1 MAGPRSGISVQ
12 SPYKTKLTHTPI
24 LDREKGYESAKV
36 VSARPSKSAPRGSDL
51 RSPAFAA
58 SVIVAMMMIAGAFV
72 GFSMQTPRASAYSTH
87 GPIYIANDLDFTLV
101 NGVVSGSGTALDP
114 YIIAGWEIQPGFSE
128 GIYIT
133 GTTLYFI
140 ISDVYIHGTGM
151 SNGIH
156 FSYLSNGNVINSTLN
171 SNQVGIRIDDS
182 YNITIANN
190 NIDDQSDV
198 GVRLDYSHDV
208 QIINN
213 TMNRDA
219 YGVYAGYDVRD
230 IFITKNTMDETDYGG
245 LYVEGSALR
254 FAVVGNSM
262 RNNNWGYGISL
273 DSAATEC
280 YLADNNLSDNVD
292 GGISITDVATT
303 NIIRNNT
310 VLNGSTGYGI
320 YIQQGDGNLIENNTL
335 AGNRDDAIYV
345 GAQVSSGV
353 NVIANNTVSDNLD
366 VGIGCNYGNGYIIVN
381 NTVRANAGGGLNF
394 LGNFATIAGN
404 SFTNNPK
411 FGMYLGVAS
420 GYNDIVNNTFVN
432 DGLFARFLNAEGNDI
447 SSNTVNGKPLVF
459 LEHVNGY
466 TVPAA
471 GQVIAKDCGDITVT
485 GLNLSMATVGVEL
498 WHSVDC
504 TIQGVISTGN
514 QYGVYIENGSTGTD
528 ISLCN
533 LSGNSIGVYISTQSH
548 NISMVRNTISSNAQT
563 GVEIGTSDSTTI
575 LGNDLIGN
583 GAAVQASQCQWTLVQ
598 SNQIKDGVSY
608 GVTMLYSTNI
618 TVELNDFVN
627 AGVCGV
633 NLYSSSYC
641 KVVGNQVDAGTY
653 GIYAAWSSNHN
664 TIEGNNIHSN
674 QNGVYL
680 TSFGA
685 SYPCEWNTVTG
696 NTITGNT
703 ADGIFLKYAK
713 HNTITWNNV
722 TGNARGIHV
731 NSTGA
736 TSNWIYLNN
745 FSANTV
751 NARSDDATHSNWWN
765 TSAMMSYNY
774 SGSPFVGYLGNRYG
788 DYSGPDADGNGVGDT
803 PYVLGQEQDDY
814 PLIEVPTEIDPEIPE
829 FSALIVPIL
838 AMVFIVTAF
847 GSFRARKNRP

>member
-1 MAGPRSGISVQ
+1 MAGIRSGISEQ
-12 SPYKTKLTHTPI
+12 STYRAKITHAPI
-24 LDREKGYESAKV
+24 LDREIRLEVAEAVGT
-36 VSARPSKSAPRGSDL
+36 RISKNAPRGSDL

-58 SVIVAMMMIAGAFV
+58 SMIVAMMMIAGAFV

-101 NGVVSGSGTALDP
+101 NGVVSGNGTALDP

-133 GTTLYFI
+133 GTTAYFV
-140 ISDVYIHGTGM
+140 ISDVYIHGTGV

-156 FSYLSNGNVINSTLN
+156 FSYLAHGSIVNSTLN
-171 SNQVGIRIDDS
+171 TNQVGIRLDDS
-182 YNITIANN
+182 NDITVANN

-208 QIINN
+208 RIINN

-230 IFITKNTMDETDYGG
+230 IFIIDNTMDETDYGG

-254 FAVVGNSM
+254 YTVVGNLM
-262 RNNNWGYGISL
+262 RNNNWGYGIVL
-273 DSAATEC
+273 DGAATDN

-310 VLNGSTGYGI
+310 VINSSTGYGI
-320 YIQQGDGNLIENNTL
+320 YLQQGDGNLIENNTV
-335 AGNRDDAIYV
+335 AGIRDDAIYM
-345 GAQVSSGV
+345 GAQVSTGL
-353 NVIANNTVSDNLD
+353 NIIANNTVSDNLD
-366 VGIGCNYGNGYIIVN
+366 IGISTNYGNGYIIVN
-381 NTVRANAGGGLNF
+381 NTIEANAGGGLNF

-404 SFTNNPK
+404 ILTDNPK
-411 FGMYLGVAS
+411 FGMSLGVAS

-447 SSNTVNGKPLVF
+447 SSNTVNGKTLVF

-466 TVPAA
+466 TVPNA
-471 GQVIAKDCGDITVT
+471 GQVIAKDCSDITVT
-485 GLNLSMATVGVEL
+485 GLNLSKATVGVEL

-504 TIQGVISTGN
+504 TIQGIISTGN
-514 QYGVYIENGSTGTD
+514 QYGLYMENWSTGND
-528 ISLCN
+528 ITLCN
-533 LSGNSIGVYISTQSH
+533 LSANSIGVYIGTQSH
-548 NISMVRNTISSNAQT
+548 NITIVRNTISGNAAS

-575 LGNDLIGN
+575 MGNDLIGN
-583 GAAVQASQCQWTLVQ
+583 VAAVQASQCQRTIVQ
-598 SNQIKDGVSY
+598 SNQIKDGGSY
-608 GVTMLYSTNI
+608 GVSILYCSNV
-618 TVELNDFVN
+618 TVQTNDFVN
-627 AGVCGV
+627 AGMYGV

-641 KVVGNQVDAGTY
+641 RIEDNQVDAGTY
-653 GIYAAWSSNHN
+653 GIYAAWSSKYNV
-664 TIEGNNIHSN
+664 IEDNNIYGN

-685 SYPCEWNTVTG
+685 SYLCEWNNITG
-696 NTITGNT
+696 NTITGNS
-703 ADGIFLKYAK
+703 ADGIYLRYAK

-731 NSTGA
+731 NSTSA

-745 FSANTV
+745 FTGNTV

-765 TSAMMSYNY
+765 TSKMMTYNY
-774 SGSPFVGYLGNRYG
+774 SGSTFVGYLGNRYG
-788 DYSGPDADGNGVGDT
+788 DYSGPDANGDGVGDT
-803 PYVLGQEQDDY
+803 PYVLGQEQDNY
-814 PLIEVPTEIDPEIPE
+814 PLIEVPTEIIPE
-829 FSALIVPIL
+829 FPALILPLV
-838 AMVFIVTAF
+838 AMALMFAAF
-847 GSFRARKNRP
+847 GSAHARKKKS